1 MGFSF
6 LTPLNALFALAAAVP
21 LAALWLTQANVQR
34 VRSLFSLTPTRRREL
49 TGVVV
54 ALAVLPML
62 VGVAAAQPV
71 VVRHHSFGERSDA
84 QVFFVFDT
92 SRSMSAREN
101 ADAPTRLNRAIDEAD
116 GMLPRLGDIPVGVAT
131 MTDRVLPNLMPTP
144 DSALVRRTL
153 QQSVGIDQP
162 PPTRFYHGTATTFLA
177 LVPIANSNLFNP
189 GVRHPILI
197 VFTDGEAN
205 PVQGEVRT
213 AQVHAMQ
220 VPPFFVH
227 VWAPTERV
235 FKNGRID
242 PRYQPDPDSGQVL
255 SQFASISHG
264 RVFQENSIDSLVQTI
279 HADAGDAPTKAA
291 VLGYARIALAP
302 WFLLA
307 GIFPLGFLLYRRN
320 F

>member
-6 LTPLNALFALAAAVP
+6 LTPLNALFALAAAIP
-21 LAALWLTQANVQR
+21 LAALWLTQGNVRR
-34 VRSLFSLTPTRRREL
+34 VRRLFSLAPTRWREL
-49 TGVVV
+49 TGVIA

-71 VVRHHSFGERSDA
+71 VVQHHSLGERSDA

-92 SRSMSAREN
+92 SRSMSARQN
-101 ADAPTRLNRAIDEAD
+101 LSSPTRLERALKDAD
-116 GMLPRLGDIPVGVAT
+116 GMLPKLGDIPVGVAT

-144 DSALVRRTL
+144 DFALVRRTL
-153 QQSVGIDQP
+153 QQSVGINEP
-162 PPTRFYHGTATTFLA
+162 PPSRLYRGRATTFLS

-189 GVRHPILI
+189 GVRHPILV
-197 VFTDGEAN
+197 VFTDGEAS
-205 PVQGEVRT
+205 PLHGLSTTE
-213 AQVHAMQ
+213 VHAMQ

-227 VWAPTERV
+227 VWSPTERV
-235 FKNGRID
+235 YQNGKID
-242 PRYQPDPDSGQVL
+242 PHYVPDPNSTQVL
-255 SQFASISHG
+255 NQFASISRG
-264 RVFQENSIDSLVQTI
+264 RVFTEHDIDSLVQTI
-279 HADAGDAPTKAA
+279 RGEAGDAPAKAA

-307 GIFPLGFLLYRRN
+307 GIIPLGFLLYRRN